1 MVNIQMRS
9 IVWSAIE
16 RFSGQGI
23 QFILSI
29 IIARL
34 VSPSDYGLI
43 AMLTIFLSVAQSLI
57 DSGFSNALIQKKDRT
72 ETDYATVFYFNLVV
86 SMGIYGIFWL
96 VSPYI
101 ASFYNEP
108 ILKDVARLVGL
119 NFILSAF
126 SIIQRTKL
134 IINLDFKTQAKISI
148 ISITISGFIGIY
160 CAWKGLGVWALVFQ
174 SLINNTINTI
184 LLWLFSHWKPIFVFS
199 ISSFK
204 RLFSFGSR
212 MLLTGLLAT
221 FYNNMYS
228 LVIGKFFTAQDLG
241 YYNRMHSLAVFP
253 SSNITS
259 IIARAVYPIQCN
271 IQDNNQILKESFFK
285 LLRLSSFVIFPAMLG
300 LAALSKPIILVLLSD
315 KWVSASGLLTI
326 LCFALMWNHIM
337 YLNWQILGVKGRS
350 DLSFKSEVYKKIIS
364 VTILICTIP
373 LGIRIMCIGMVVYS
387 MIDILIIICFLKQVF
402 PISHSEEYR
411 IIFPLFLLSFAMFC
425 IVSFCTSLI
434 TNPYMQIVIG
444 LGLGICSYAG
454 LAYFFKFPELYYY
467 LHKLRRNNV

>member
-1 MVNIQMRS
+1 MRS

-108 ILKDVARLVGL
+108 ILKDVARLAGL

>member
-108 ILKDVARLVGL
+108 ILKDVARLAGL

>member
-1 MVNIQMRS
+1 MRS

-101 ASFYNEP
+101 AFFYNEP
-108 ILKDVARLVGL
+108 ILKNVARLAGL

-184 LLWLFSHWKPIFVFS
+184 LLWLFSHWKPIFIFS